1 MSKVLTRTPGTP
13 TLAARAPWRGFRRMN
28 SLTRLLGFAVLLLL
42 LFLAVALGAQVW
54 LHRENRRLQAEAGI
68 AMQVRIAKAVALHP
82 RPVAAWSE
90 ADLRDVGELIGGTVR
105 RFQTLPPPPPPSDRQ
120 LTFDYPVPAVAGATG
135 PDAGAPALRVTY
147 ALPPTS
153 QLLLLHKHTLMALLV
168 LAFGLLA
175 LVALLGIFWFR
186 RHEPVGES
194 SRPPFAAARSEM
206 RSFEQLAKTSVARG
220 EELVRERDERQR
232 TEQDLQ
238 FNRQLLSQAL
248 EEKIRLGHDLHD
260 GIIQSLYAAGLT
272 LEAARALVPTAPA
285 EADRRLEQTREALNA
300 TIRDVRGYI
309 SGLTPEML
317 LRTGFKQAIVNLVD
331 ELRAGRDISFDLRI
345 DDDATALL
353 TLEQTR
359 EVVQIAREAVSN
371 ALRHGNAKAISLRL
385 HMGDQAVCLLVQDNG
400 AGYDPAQR
408 HAGGH
413 GLGNM
418 EARAGR
424 LGGSLRVES
433 QPGVGTRIVLTL
445 PVPSAA
451 PS

>member
-1 MSKVLTRTPGTP
+1 
-13 TLAARAPWRGFRRMN
+13 MN

-42 LFLAVALGAQVW
+42 LFLAVALGAQAW
-54 LHRENRRLQAEAGI
+54 LHRETRRMQAEAGA

-90 ADLRDVGELIGGTVR
+90 ADLRDVGELIGCSVR
-105 RFQTLPPPPPPSDRQ
+105 WVQAPRPPPPPSDRQ
-120 LTFDYPVPAVAGATG
+120 LSLDYTVPTVVYVTG
-135 PDAGAPALRVTY
+135 PGVMAPALRVTY
-147 ALPPTS
+147 ALPPAG
-153 QLLLLHKHTLMALLV
+153 QLLLLHKQTLMALLV

-175 LVALLGIFWFR
+175 VVALVGLAWFQR
-186 RHEPVGES
+186 RDATGGGSH
-194 SRPPFAAARSEM
+194 PPFAAVRSEM
-206 RSFEQLAKTSVARG
+206 HSFEQLAKTSVARG

-272 LEAARALVPTAPA
+272 LEAARLLVATEPA
-285 EADRRLEQTREALNA
+285 EADRRLEQTREAINA

-309 SGLTPEML
+309 SGLTPERL
-317 LRTGFKQAIVNLVD
+317 LRTGFKQALVNLTD
-331 ELRAGRDISFDLRI
+331 ELRAGRDVGFDLRI
-345 DDDATALL
+345 DDDAAALL

-371 ALRHGNAKAISLRL
+371 SLRHGDAKAISLRL

-400 AGYDPAQR
+400 AGYDTAQR
-408 HAGGH
+408 HPGGY
-413 GLGNM
+413 GMGNM

-445 PVPSAA
+445 PVRSA
-451 PS
+451 

>member
-1 MSKVLTRTPGTP
+1 M
-13 TLAARAPWRGFRRMN
+13 
-28 SLTRLLGFAVLLLL
+28 
-42 LFLAVALGAQVW
+42 
-54 LHRENRRLQAEAGI
+54 
-68 AMQVRIAKAVALHP
+68 
-82 RPVAAWSE
+82 
-90 ADLRDVGELIGGTVR
+90 
-105 RFQTLPPPPPPSDRQ
+105 
-120 LTFDYPVPAVAGATG
+120 
-135 PDAGAPALRVTY
+135 
-147 ALPPTS
+147 
-153 QLLLLHKHTLMALLV
+153 
-168 LAFGLLA
+168 
-175 LVALLGIFWFR
+175 
-186 RHEPVGES
+186 
-194 SRPPFAAARSEM
+194 RSEM
-206 RSFEQLAKTSVARG
+206 RSFEQLAKTSIARG

-272 LEAARALVPTAPA
+272 LEAARALVATAPA

-317 LRTGFKQAIVNLVD
+317 LRTGFKQALVTLTD
-331 ELRAGRDISFDLRI
+331 ELRAGRDVGFDLRI
-345 DDDATALL
+345 DDEAAALL

-371 ALRHGNAKAISLRL
+371 SLRHGDAKTISLRL
-385 HMGDQAVCLLVQDNG
+385 HMGDQAVCLLLQDYG

-408 HAGGH
+408 HPGGH

-433 QPGVGTRIVLTL
+433 QLGIGTRIVLTL

-451 PS
+451 SS

>member
-1 MSKVLTRTPGTP
+1 MSKVLTRTPGP
-13 TLAARAPWRGFRRMN
+13 STLAARAPWRQFRRMN

-42 LFLAVALGAQVW
+42 LFLAVAIGAQAW
-54 LHRENRRLQAEAGI
+54 LHRETRRLQAEAGA
-68 AMQVRIAKAVALHP
+68 AMQVRIAQAVALHP
-82 RPVAAWSE
+82 RPVADWSE
-90 ADLRDVGELIGGTVR
+90 TDLRDVGALIGGTVHLVQAPR
-105 RFQTLPPPPPPSDRQ
+105 PPPPPSDRH
-120 LTFDYPVPAVAGATG
+120 LSLDYTVPAVAYVTG
-135 PDAGAPALRVTY
+135 PGVMAPALRVTF
-147 ALPPTS
+147 ALPPIG
-153 QLLLLHKHTLMALLV
+153 QLLLLHTYTLMALLV

-175 LVALLGIFWFR
+175 VVALVGLVWFR
-186 RHEPVGES
+186 RRDAMGEDS
-194 SRPPFAAARSEM
+194 HPPFAAVRSEM
-206 RSFEQLAKTSVARG
+206 HSLEQLAKTSVARG

-238 FNRQLLSQAL
+238 FNRHLLSQAL

-272 LEAARALVPTAPA
+272 LEAARALIATKPA

-309 SGLTPEML
+309 SGLTPERL
-317 LRTGFKQAIVNLVD
+317 LRSGFKQALASLTD
-331 ELRAGRDISFDLRI
+331 ELCAGRDVSCDLRI
-345 DDDATALL
+345 DDAAVALL

-371 ALRHGNAKAISLRL
+371 SLRHGDAKTISLRL
-385 HMGDQAVCLLVQDNG
+385 HMGDQAVCLLVQDDG
-400 AGYDPAQR
+400 AGYDSTQR
-408 HAGGH
+408 RPGGH

-418 EARAGR
+418 EARAER

-445 PVPSAA
+445 PVLSAPPS
-451 PS
+451 

>member
-1 MSKVLTRTPGTP
+1 
-13 TLAARAPWRGFRRMN
+13 
-28 SLTRLLGFAVLLLL
+28 
-42 LFLAVALGAQVW
+42 
-54 LHRENRRLQAEAGI
+54 
-68 AMQVRIAKAVALHP
+68 
-82 RPVAAWSE
+82 
-90 ADLRDVGELIGGTVR
+90 
-105 RFQTLPPPPPPSDRQ
+105 
-120 LTFDYPVPAVAGATG
+120 
-135 PDAGAPALRVTY
+135 
-147 ALPPTS
+147 
-153 QLLLLHKHTLMALLV
+153 
-168 LAFGLLA
+168 
-175 LVALLGIFWFR
+175 
-186 RHEPVGES
+186 
-194 SRPPFAAARSEM
+194 M

-272 LEAARALVPTAPA
+272 LEAARALISTAPA
-285 EADRRLEQTREALNA
+285 EADRRLEQTREAINA

-309 SGLTPEML
+309 SGLTPERL
-317 LRTGFKQAIVNLVD
+317 LRSGFKQALASLTD
-331 ELRAGRDISFDLRI
+331 ELCAGRDVSCDLRI
-345 DDDATALL
+345 DDDAAALL

-371 ALRHGNAKAISLRL
+371 SLRHGDAKTISLRL

-400 AGYDPAQR
+400 AGYDSSQR
-408 HAGGH
+408 RPGGH

-418 EARAGR
+418 EARAER

-445 PVPSAA
+445 PVPSAP

>member
-1 MSKVLTRTPGTP
+1 
-13 TLAARAPWRGFRRMN
+13 MN
-28 SLTRLLGFAVLLLL
+28 SLARLLGFAVLLLL
-42 LFLAVALGAQVW
+42 LFLAVALGAQAW
-54 LHRENRRLQAEAGI
+54 LHRETHRLQAEAAAG
-68 AMQVRIAKAVALHP
+68 MQVRMAKAVALHP
-82 RPVAAWSE
+82 RPVAAWTE
-90 ADLRDVGELIGGTVR
+90 ADLRDVGELIGGTVH
-105 RFQTLPPPPPPSDRQ
+105 RFQTLPPLPPPSDRQ
-120 LTFDYPVPAVAGATG
+120 LTCDYLVPAVAGATG
-135 PDAGAPALRVTY
+135 PDAGGPALRVTF
-147 ALPPTS
+147 ALPPAS

-175 LVALLGIFWFR
+175 VVALLGFVWFR
-186 RHEPVGES
+186 RHEATGEG
-194 SRPPFAAARSEM
+194 SRPPFAAMRSEM
-206 RSFEQLAKTSVARG
+206 RSFEQLAKTSIARG

-272 LEAARALVPTAPA
+272 LEAARALVATAPA

-317 LRTGFKQAIVNLVD
+317 LRTGFKQALVTLTD
-331 ELRAGRDISFDLRI
+331 ELRAGRDVGFDLRI
-345 DDDATALL
+345 DDEAAALL

-371 ALRHGNAKAISLRL
+371 SLRHGDAKTISLRL
-385 HMGDQAVCLLVQDNG
+385 HMGDQAVCLLMQDNG

-408 HAGGH
+408 HPGGH

-433 QPGVGTRIVLTL
+433 QLGIGTRIVLTL

-451 PS
+451 SS

>member
-1 MSKVLTRTPGTP
+1 MSKVLTRAPGPP
-13 TLAARAPWRGFRRMN
+13 TLAARAPWRRFHRMN

-42 LFLAVALGAQVW
+42 LFLAVALGAQAW
-54 LHRENRRLQAEAGI
+54 LHRATRRLQAEAGA

-82 RPVAAWSE
+82 KPVAAWSE
-90 ADLRDVGELIGGTVR
+90 ADLRDVSELIGGSVR
-105 RFQTLPPPPPPSDRQ
+105 LVQAPLPPPPPSDRQ
-120 LTFDYPVPAVAGATG
+120 LTLDYAVPAAASVTG
-135 PDAGAPALRVTY
+135 PDVAAPALRVTF
-147 ALPPTS
+147 ALPPIS
-153 QLLLLHKHTLMALLV
+153 QLLLLHKYTLMALLV

-175 LVALLGIFWFR
+175 VVALVGLVWFR
-186 RHEPVGES
+186 RRDATGEGS
-194 SRPPFAAARSEM
+194 HPPFAAVRSEM
-206 RSFEQLAKTSVARG
+206 HSLEQLAKTSVARG

-272 LEAARALVPTAPA
+272 LEAARALIATEPA

-309 SGLTPEML
+309 SGLTPERL
-317 LRTGFKQAIVNLVD
+317 LRTGFKQALASLTD
-331 ELRAGRDISFDLRI
+331 ELCAGRDVNCDLRI
-345 DDDATALL
+345 DDDAAALL

-371 ALRHGNAKAISLRL
+371 SLRHGDAKAISLRL
-385 HMGDQAVCLLVQDNG
+385 HTGDQAVCLLVQDNG
-400 AGYDPAQR
+400 AGYDSTQR
-408 HAGGH
+408 RPGGH

-418 EARAGR
+418 EARAER

-433 QPGVGTRIVLTL
+433 QLGVGTRIVLTL
-445 PVPSAA
+445 PVPSAQ